1 MTTHYDI
8 ESASSKRLRVKGFV
22 DGQMNYQ
29 LVEVKE
35 GEVPHEALNIAE
47 SLGIDCEWIEK
58 AREVLKWSNST
69 TYKCKGN

>member
-1 MTTHYDI
+1 M
-8 ESASSKRLRVKGFV
+8 KGFV
-22 DGQMNYQ
+22 DGKMNYQ

-58 AREVLKWSNST
+58 AREVLIMSNST
-69 TYKCKGN
+69 QLNSSNSTLSRKEEGIKA

>member
-1 MTTHYDI
+1 MSLVLTTHYDI

-58 AREVLKWSNST
+58 AREVLAKNWI
-69 TYKCKGN
+69 